1 MKLTQFSAITI
12 ALATCMFA
20 SCSKQQQQQQ
30 QMPAAN
36 YKTMT
41 VKAEDRQLQNSY
53 SATIRGRQDIEIYP
67 QIAGKLTRLCVTEGQ
82 VVRAGQPLFIIDQIP
97 YRAALMTAVSN
108 VRAAQAAVATAKLT
122 FDSKSKLYA
131 SKVVSA
137 FDVQTAKNAWLTAI
151 AQLGQA
157 RAQEISARNNL
168 SYTVVKSPSAGVVG
182 TLPYRVGALVSASL
196 QQPLTTVSDNSQM
209 YVYFSISENQLL
221 DYTQQYGS
229 MEQAIKA
236 FPLVKLMLNNGTE
249 YSQPGKIESI
259 SGVIDTQTG
268 TATVRAV
275 FPNKGRLLHSGASG
289 NVVVPYTYKHCI
301 VIPQTATTQMQ
312 DKTLVYKVVNGKA
325 TSCIVTVAPYN
336 NGQEYVVTD
345 GLKPGDVII
354 AEGAGL
360 VREGTPVK

>member
-1 MKLTQFSAITI
+1 
-12 ALATCMFA
+12 
-20 SCSKQQQQQQ
+20 
-30 QMPAAN
+30 
-36 YKTMT
+36 
-41 VKAEDRQLQNSY
+41 LQNTY

-67 QIAGKLTRLCVTEGQ
+67 QVAGKLTRLCVTEGQ

-97 YRAALMTAVSN
+97 YRAALMTAMSN

-289 NVVVPYTYKHCI
+289 NVVVPYTYKTLHRHS
-301 VIPQTATTQMQ
+301 ADGDHADAGQ
-312 DKTLVYKVVNGKA
+312 DSGLQSRQRQSHFCAN
-325 TSCIVTVAPYN
+325 VTVAPYN
-336 NGQEYVVTD
+336 NGQEYVVTS
-345 GLKPGDVII
+345 GLNAGDVII

-360 VREGTPVK
+360 VRREPQ